1 VLRLSIVIL
10 GLAVAAVAAG
20 PIASDGDPVAGKLA
34 YDRCLGCHSPGRDR
48 TGPRHCGLVGRVAG
62 SVAGFD
68 YSIAMRDSDVTWDRT
83 TLDQFLESPLT
94 FMPGT
99 RMGFAGIKN
108 ATERSNL
115 IAYLEE
121 LSGSSQYCKTKP

>member
-10 GLAVAAVAAG
+10 GLAAAAVAAG
-20 PIASDGDPVAGKLA
+20 SISSDANPVAGKLA
-34 YDRCLGCHSPGRDR
+34 YDRCIGCHSPKRDR

-62 SVAGFD
+62 SVSGFD
-68 YSIAMRDSDVTWDRT
+68 YSTAMRDSAVVWDRI
-83 TLDQFLESPLT
+83 TLDQFLESPLS

-108 ATERSNL
+108 AAERSNL

-121 LSGSSQYCKTKP
+121 LSGSSQYCKTTL